1 MEKYKEKY
9 GVGDVIFNDA
19 QCTFVLVDDKGT
31 DEKEQYQHYMDTGI
45 ATENILT
52 IHQLWN
58 SSYWN

>member
-19 QCTFVLVDDKGT
+19 PCMFVLVDDKGT
-31 DEKEQYQHYMDTGI
+31 DEKEQYQHYMDAGIDTG
-45 ATENILT
+45 NILT